1 MLIDVTDVYIKHRD
15 DNVAVNG
22 VDGVLLRALEYFNGL
37 RFLTLNRV
45 GSIDE
50 AIVSRCIALIRYS
63 APEREER
70 LAVRTACD
78 RENIPR
84 RQRLAHNPASDR
96 VRGRWQSDGRIR
108 IPVSAVVLRSAS

>member
-78 RENIPR
+78 RANIPR
-84 RQRLAHNPASDR
+84 KQRLAHNLASDR
-96 VRGRWQSDGRIR
+96 ARDR
-108 IPVSAVVLRSAS
+108 